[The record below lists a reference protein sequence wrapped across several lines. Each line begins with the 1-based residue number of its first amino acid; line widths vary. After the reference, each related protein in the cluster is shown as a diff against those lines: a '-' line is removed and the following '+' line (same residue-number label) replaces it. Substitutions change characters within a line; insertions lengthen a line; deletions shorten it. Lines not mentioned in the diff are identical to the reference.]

1 MFLSV
6 ITFFSSLPVMFVQIL
21 AERLFS
27 LLQIRFGHS
36 PQQNRLYSGLY
47 KNASLWRWYT
57 HDPYVAGFGIYL
69 VFWFGE
75 DRGGPVPSPPQGVAR
90 PDSATALEYALRSCI
105 PKDQTYCLD
114 VIVLDVTL
122 PAATKRT
129 RMKTGRRK

>member
-1 MFLSV
+1 M
-6 ITFFSSLPVMFVQIL
+6 
-21 AERLFS
+21 AERL
-27 LLQIRFGHS
+27 LLLLHIGCRHS
-36 PQQNRLYSGLY
+36 PQQNRLYSDLY

-57 HDPYVAGFGIYL
+57 HDPYADGFGIYL

-75 DRGGPVPSPPQGVAR
+75 DRGGPVPSPTQGVAR

-105 PKDQTYCLD
+105 PKDKAYCLD